1 MNFQAKLKQIRELAG
16 LDENVKSLLEKM
28 TGKELVSYEGIDAL
42 VAALMGFYNAEL
54 KKKAPSSHT
63 HGWGDVTGKPGS
75 FPPSSHTHDDR
86 YYTESEIN
94 EKFKNFCPFPVNS
107 LYISL
112 GNENPSSLWL
122 GTTWQKQ
129 ENRFLLGAGSSYN
142 LGSTGGSNSISL
154 SASNMP
160 RHRHRVDQT
169 SASVPP
175 HAHNVKGMAG
185 WAGDTG
191 YITMQSKMTM
201 QGIVSTES
209 AGGGSTGSF
218 APYTDYQGNGQSF
231 SIMPPYLAVNIWK
244 RTS

>member
-1 MNFQAKLKQIRELAG
+1 M
-16 LDENVKSLLEKM
+16 
-28 TGKELVSYEGIDAL
+28 
-42 VAALMGFYNAEL
+42 
-54 KKKAPSSHT
+54 
-63 HGWGDVTGKPGS
+63 
-75 FPPSSHTHDDR
+75 
-86 YYTESEIN
+86 
-94 EKFKNFCPFPVNS
+94 
-107 LYISL
+107 
-112 GNENPSSLWL
+112 WL

-129 ENRFLLGAGSSYN
+129 ENRFLLGAGSSYG

-154 SASNMP
+154 SANNMP

-191 YITMQSKMTM
+191 YITMQSKVTA

-218 APYTDYQGNGQSF
+218 APYTDYQGNGSAF